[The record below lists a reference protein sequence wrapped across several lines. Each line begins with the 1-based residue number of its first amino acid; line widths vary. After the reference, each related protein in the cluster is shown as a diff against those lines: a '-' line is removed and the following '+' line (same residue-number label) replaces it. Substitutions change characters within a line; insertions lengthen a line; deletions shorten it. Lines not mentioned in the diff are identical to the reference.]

1 MIIIFEFMN
10 SLLKEALNSNSF
22 NPIIQPKKNAIKYL
36 QSVYVLQLIILN
48 PLTLKYFIHA
58 IHLSII

>member
-1 MIIIFEFMN
+1 MN

-36 QSVYVLQLIILN
+36 QFVYVLQLIILN